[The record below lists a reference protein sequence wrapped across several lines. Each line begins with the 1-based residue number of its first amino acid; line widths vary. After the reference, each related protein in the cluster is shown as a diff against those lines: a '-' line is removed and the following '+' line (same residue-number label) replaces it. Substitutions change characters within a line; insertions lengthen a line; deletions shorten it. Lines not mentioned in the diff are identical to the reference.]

1 MSVAQERAEGGEA
14 RPASEHEQEEP
25 SGFIARRHRQ
35 VDHPRA
41 LIAGAIILGIAVG
54 IRQMGAVQR
63 YYGGAWFNSLTTDL
77 VQWAFL
83 ASVTL
88 LALEYLTGGLG
99 LLWNEGRPVA
109 GDGASTVSSRTIVL
123 AAVGFGLLGVLIPPT
138 LNQRLVNVIVASV
151 ALHMALV
158 YMTSN
163 EEPVPEPAPDPGSV
177 WSGLVVDR
185 VRSEGGQ
192 TTLRLKNASAG
203 TSVAGTVD
211 LRGVEIEDGHG
222 NRHPLG
228 GNVVLE
234 KGRTEVF
241 GFDADETFR
250 PETGK
255 PLLLH
260 VDGEERTILWEPP
273 EG

>member
-1 MSVAQERAEGGEA
+1 MSVAQVRSEGGETKLD
-14 RPASEHEQEEP
+14 PESEPEEP
-25 SGFIARRHRQ
+25 SGLIARRHRQ

-41 LIAGAIILGIAVG
+41 LIAGAVVLGLAVG

-63 YYGGAWFNSLTTDL
+63 FYGGAWFNGLTTDI
-77 VQWAFL
+77 VQWVFL

-99 LLWNEGRPVA
+99 ILWTDGRP
-109 GDGASTVSSRTIVL
+109 GTGGGASTVSSRTIVL
-123 AAVGFGLLGVLIPPT
+123 AAVGFGLLGVLVPPT
-138 LNQRLVNVIVASV
+138 LNQRLVNVIVATV
-151 ALHMALV
+151 ALHMAFV
-158 YMTSN
+158 YVRSD
-163 EEPVPEPAPDPGSV
+163 EDPEPRPKPGPV

-185 VRSEGGQ
+185 VRSESGG
-192 TTLRLKNASAG
+192 TTVRLKNVSDH
-203 TSVAGTVD
+203 TVD
-211 LRGVEIEDGHG
+211 LRGVDIEDGHG

-234 KGRTEVF
+234 EGRTEVF
-241 GFDADETFR
+241 GFDADEAFR
-250 PETGK
+250 PDPDE

-273 EG
+273 EE